1 MRIPGIGRALAAGLT
16 ALSLAGCAGVPARGA
31 EETLLWEIPF
41 VAFDDA
47 RAGRPLAILFSYGCH
62 PVVPGPGNTKAS
74 ADRPGHAAR
83 ALEGATGA
91 RAAIPTAAVR
101 AELRVRARPD
111 REERC
116 APRLVETPEGRRL
129 LSEVQVLRLGDLAL
143 VSAPGELLVESGLA
157 IRNTSPLPHPMA
169 VSCANDHLGYLV
181 TERIWREGGHEAA
194 SALSADV
201 EKPLLEAARET
212 LRRAKEEP

>member
-1 MRIPGIGRALAAGLT
+1 MRKTRMNAPGIGRALAAGLT
-16 ALSLAGCAGVPARGA
+16 ALFLAGCAGAPARGA
-31 EETLLWEIPF
+31 EETLLVGTAVRTI
-41 VAFDDA
+41 
-47 RAGRPLAILFSYGCH
+47 
-62 PVVPGPGNTKAS
+62 NTKAS
-74 ADRPGHAAR
+74 ADYPDHAAR

-91 RAAIPTAAVR
+91 RAAIFLLGAAADVNPR
-101 AELRVRARPD
+101 ECLFEDPD

-143 VSAPGELLVESGLA
+143 VSAPGELVVELGLA
-157 IRNTSPLPHPMA
+157 IRNASPLPHTMV

-201 EKPLLEAARET
+201 EKPLLEAAREA